1 MICNSTQTFMLVL
14 LRCWLSKIFQACM
27 IITSIELLYLL
38 IPVLMILTYISVTGS
53 SVLVTLVKFQGHS
66 DGVRM
71 ITDMFSALA
80 ETLMLVYCQLLKL
93 YMMVTSIKL

>member
-1 MICNSTQTFMLVL
+1 MICNSTQSFMLVL

-38 IPVLMILTYISVTGS
+38 IPVLMISVTGS